1 MSRQEPKKLKGMRFV
16 FPVERLA
23 VLPVEHL
30 ISEHRLIEQM
40 VSLLQKETE
49 IIVATGKVEPTFIA
63 ASVDF
68 FRIYADKYHYGKE
81 EGILFKELSNKKLSD
96 ADHNMML
103 ELTYEHALSR
113 RTVNSLESLREKY
126 VAGLTETQKDMLE
139 LLNALVKLLPNHMQ
153 KEDTQ
158 FFFSSMKYF
167 TQKEQDGML
176 DEFIEFDK
184 NFTNKSY
191 EKIVVAL
198 REALDNKTP
207 LR

>member
-1 MSRQEPKKLKGMRFV
+1 
-16 FPVERLA
+16 

-30 ISEHRLIEQM
+30 MREHRLIEQM
-40 VSLLQKETE
+40 VSLMQEE
-49 IIVATGKVEPTFIA
+49 IERIVATGKVEPTFIA

-68 FRIYADKYHYGKE
+68 FRIYADRYHYAKE

-103 ELTYEHALSR
+103 ELTHEHALSR
-113 RTVNSLESLREKY
+113 RTVNGLESLREEY
-126 VAGLTETQKDMLE
+126 VAGLKETQKHILE
-139 LLNALVKLLPNHMQ
+139 LLNTLVKLLPNHMQ

-167 TQKEQDGML
+167 TQKEQEGML
-176 DEFIEFDK
+176 DEFIEFNK
-184 NFTNKSY
+184 NFTSKRY
-191 EKIVVAL
+191 EKIVVGL
-198 REALDNKTP
+198 RETLGNKPP